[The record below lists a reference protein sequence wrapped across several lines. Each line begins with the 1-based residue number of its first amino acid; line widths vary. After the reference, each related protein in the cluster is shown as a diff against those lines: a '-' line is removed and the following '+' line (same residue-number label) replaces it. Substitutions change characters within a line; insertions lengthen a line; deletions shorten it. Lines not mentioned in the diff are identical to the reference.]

1 MSQQSSP
8 NQVRDVVVVGGGL
21 AGAKTVEAL
30 RKQGYDG
37 SLVLLAAED
46 EVPYDRPPLSKEYLQ
61 GKKDQDE
68 IRVLSRDW
76 YSEQAVDLR
85 LATTVT
91 ALDLDSHRV
100 VLSSGEHL
108 PFDRL
113 LLATGSEPRRL
124 PLPGADLE
132 GVLTLRTRSDSDQ
145 LREALQP
152 GRHYVV
158 IGGGWIGL
166 ETAAAGRLAGAD
178 VTVLEREDL
187 PLLAVLGPELARV
200 FADLHREQGVDL
212 RTGVEVSEIVGD
224 GSGRRVAGVRL
235 SDGTVV
241 PADTVV
247 VGVGAAPRV
256 DLARDAGLDV
266 DNGVLVDAQLRTSHP
281 HVFAAGDI
289 ANADHPILGRLV
301 RVEHW
306 ANALNQPKVAA
317 AAILGGDEQYD
328 RLPYFYTDQYDL
340 GMEYTGYVAPGG
352 YDRVVIRGDA
362 GSREFMAFWMY
373 GGAVLAGMNVNV
385 WDVVD
390 DIKAVVHHS
399 LAGGSVDPDR
409 LADTDTPLTDLVPS
423 PGSLNS

>member
-1 MSQQSSP
+1 VTQQSSP
-8 NQVRDVVVVGGGL
+8 DQVRDVVVVGGGL
-21 AGAKTVEAL
+21 AGAKTVETL
-30 RKQGYDG
+30 RKEGYDG
-37 SLVLLAAED
+37 GIVLLTAET

-61 GKKDQDE
+61 GKKGEDE
-68 IRVLSRDW
+68 IRVLPGDW
-76 YSEQAVDLR
+76 YSQHAVDLR
-85 LATTVT
+85 LATTAA
-91 ALDLDSHRV
+91 ALDLDAHRV
-100 VLSSGEHL
+100 LLSSGEHL

-113 LLATGSEPRRL
+113 LLATGSEPRHL

-132 GVLTLRTRSDSDQ
+132 GVLTLRTRSDSDH
-145 LREALQP
+145 LRDALQP

-212 RTGVEVSEIVGD
+212 RTAVGVSEIVGD

-281 HVFAAGDI
+281 DVFAAGDI
-289 ANADHPILGRLV
+289 ANAEHPVLGRRV

-317 AAILGGDEQYD
+317 AAMLGRDERYD

-340 GMEYTGYVAPGG
+340 GMEYTGYVTPGG
-352 YDRVVIRGDA
+352 YDRVVVRGNA
-362 GSREFMAFWMY
+362 ASREFIAFWMS
-373 GGAVLAGMNVNV
+373 GDAVLAGMNVNV

-390 DIKAVVHHS
+390 DIKALVNHS
-399 LAGGSVDPDR
+399 LAGGSVDPER
-409 LADTDTPLTDLVPS
+409 LADVDTPLTDLVPA
-423 PGSLNS
+423 PDSLSS

>member
-1 MSQQSSP
+1 MTQQSSTT
-8 NQVRDVVVVGGGL
+8 QVSEVVVVGGGL
-21 AGAKTVEAL
+21 AGAKTVETL
-30 RKQGYDG
+30 RKEGYDG
-37 SLVLLAAED
+37 SIVLLTAED
-46 EVPYDRPPLSKEYLQ
+46 EIPYDRPPLSKEYLQ
-61 GKKDQDE
+61 GKKGEDD
-68 IRVLSRDW
+68 IRVLSPDW
-76 YSEQAVDLR
+76 YAEHAVDLR
-85 LATTVT
+85 LATTAS
-91 ALDLDSHRV
+91 ALDLDAHRV
-100 VLSSGEHL
+100 ALSSGEQL

-113 LLATGSEPRRL
+113 LLATGSEPRHL

-132 GVLTLRTRSDSDQ
+132 GVLTLRTRADSDH

-212 RTGVEVSEIVGD
+212 RTTVGVSEIVAD
-224 GSGRRVAGVRL
+224 GSGTRVAGVRL

-281 HVFAAGDI
+281 DVFAAGDI
-289 ANADHPILGRLV
+289 ANAEHPMLGHRV

-306 ANALNQPKVAA
+306 ANALNQPTVAA
-317 AAILGGDEQYD
+317 ATMLGRDERYD

-340 GMEYTGYVAPGG
+340 GMEYTGFVTPGG
-352 YDRVVIRGDA
+352 YDRVVVRGDA
-362 GSREFMAFWMY
+362 ASREFIAFWMS
-373 GGAVLAGMNVNV
+373 GDAVLAGMNVNV

-390 DIKAVVHHS
+390 DIKALVQHS
-399 LAGGSVDPDR
+399 FSGGRVDPER
-409 LADTDTPLTDLVPS
+409 LADPDIPLPDLIPS
-423 PGSLNS
+423 PDSLSS

>member
-1 MSQQSSP
+1 
-8 NQVRDVVVVGGGL
+8 VGGGL
-21 AGAKTVEAL
+21 AGAKTVETL
-30 RKQGYDG
+30 RKEGYDG
-37 SLVLLAAED
+37 GIVLLTAEN

-61 GKKDQDE
+61 GKKGEDE
-68 IRVLSRDW
+68 IRVLPGDW
-76 YSEQAVDLR
+76 YSEHAVDLR
-85 LATTVT
+85 LATTAA
-91 ALDLDSHRV
+91 ALDLDAHRV
-100 VLSSGEHL
+100 LLSSGEHL

-113 LLATGSEPRRL
+113 LLATGSEPRHL

-132 GVLTLRTRSDSDQ
+132 GVLTLRTRSDSDH
-145 LREALQP
+145 LRDALQP

-212 RTGVEVSEIVGD
+212 RTAVGVSEIVGD

-281 HVFAAGDI
+281 DVFAAGDI
-289 ANADHPILGRLV
+289 ANAEHPVLGRRV

-317 AAILGGDEQYD
+317 AAMLGRDERYD

-340 GMEYTGYVAPGG
+340 GMEYTGYVTPGG
-352 YDRVVIRGDA
+352 YDRVVVRGNA
-362 GSREFMAFWMY
+362 ASREFIAFWMS
-373 GGAVLAGMNVNV
+373 GDAVLAGMNVNV

-390 DIKAVVHHS
+390 DIKALVNHS
-399 LAGGSVDPDR
+399 LAGGSVDPER
-409 LADTDTPLTDLVPS
+409 LADVDTPLTDLVPA
-423 PGSLNS
+423 PDSLSS

>member
-1 MSQQSSP
+1 MTEQSSP
-8 NQVRDVVVVGGGL
+8 NQISDVVVVGGGL

-30 RKQGYDG
+30 RKNGYDG
-37 SLVLLAAED
+37 RLVLLTAEE

-61 GKKDQDE
+61 GKKGEDE

-76 YSEQAVDLR
+76 YAENAVDLR
-85 LATTVT
+85 LGTTAT
-91 ALDLDSHRV
+91 ALDLDGRRV
-100 VLSSGEHL
+100 ALSSGERV

-113 LLATGSEPRRL
+113 LLATGSEPRHL

-132 GVLTLRTRSDSDQ
+132 GVLTLRTRSDSDR

-166 ETAAAGRLAGAD
+166 ETAAAGRIAGAD

-212 RTGVEVSEIVGD
+212 RTAVGVSEIVGD
-224 GSGRRVAGVRL
+224 AAGRVAGVRL
-235 SDGTVV
+235 ADGTVV

-266 DNGVLVDAQLRTSHP
+266 DNGVLVDARLRTTHP
-281 HVFAAGDI
+281 DVFAAGDI
-289 ANADHPILGRLV
+289 ANAEHPTLGRRI

-306 ANALNQPKVAA
+306 ANALNQPKVVAA
-317 AAILGGDEQYD
+317 TMLGGDDQYD

-340 GMEYTGYVAPGG
+340 GMEYTGYVMPGG

-362 GSREFMAFWMY
+362 ESREFIAFWMS
-373 GGAVLAGMNVNV
+373 GGSVLAGMNVNV

-390 DIKAVVHHS
+390 DVRALISHG
-399 LAGGSVDPDR
+399 LAGGSVDADR
-409 LADTDTPLTDLVPS
+409 LADSDIPLTELVAS
-423 PGSLNS
+423 AMR